1 MVEAGMD
8 QLIKKTDIPG
18 LDVISAGPI
27 PPNPLEL
34 AESPRMA
41 ELITSLRGRYDQILV
56 DASPLGL
63 VSEYVLLMRLV
74 DITLYVVRE
83 NKTDR
88 TALRMINEMVEDG
101 KVKNVDLLLN
111 DVRTKSGDGYGYY
124 NK

>member
-1 MVEAGMD
+1 
-8 QLIKKTDIPG
+8 
-18 LDVISAGPI
+18 
-27 PPNPLEL
+27 
-34 AESPRMA
+34 MA